1 MKFWFLLH
9 RGRFLRLALL
19 ITLHEIVLWSLT
31 GHDVTGVFLAPHAN
45 TPIHWAILAALLILL
60 RLVLILIYPGWL
72 IWKLTSTPRRPSL
85 GSLSFRQAPLK

>member
-31 GHDVTGVFLAPHAN
+31 GHDVTSVFLAPHEN
-45 TPIHWAILAALLILL
+45 TPVHWAILAALLILL

-85 GSLSFRQAPLK
+85 GSLSFRQTPLK